1 MDYGRFSAI
10 LVEAVKELHAKAGSA
25 REQGVE
31 RCMRRSTARLEALQR
46 EYDTGQTMLAELD
59 AKQLD
64 LRQTL
69 LRISGAIQ
77 VLQELIA
84 DEAAPASGVGAAG
97 IQPGIGTV
105 S

>member
-1 MDYGRFSAI
+1 VHDT
-10 LVEAVKELHAKAGSA
+10 V
-25 REQGVE
+25 
-31 RCMRRSTARLEALQR
+31 TARLEALQR
-46 EYDTGQTMLAELD
+46 EYETGQTMLAELD

-84 DEAAPASGVGAAG
+84 DEPAPTNGVA
-97 IQPGIGTV
+97 V
-105 S
+105 SHGDHPTL

>member
-1 MDYGRFSAI
+1 MH
-10 LVEAVKELHAKAGSA
+10 ET
-25 REQGVE
+25 
-31 RCMRRSTARLEALQR
+31 MTARLEALQR

-84 DEAAPASGVGAAG
+84 DEPAPANGVA
-97 IQPGIGTV
+97 V
-105 S
+105 SHRDPTF